1 MVIELERI
9 GPFFTYKRSGNIYL
23 EKDKGESSVG
33 VAVCRA
39 DYEKTHGNIERW
51 LSKIYSRCEKNIS
64 SCEYQ
69 INGLQ
74 STIDSEKSLKQE
86 IKEVLNAME

>member
-1 MVIELERI
+1 MVTELERL
-9 GPFFTYKRSGNIYL
+9 GPFFTYKQFGNVYL

-51 LSKIYSRCEKNIS
+51 LSKIYGRCEKNIS
-64 SCEYQ
+64 SCKYQ
-69 INGLQ
+69 IAGLQ
-74 STIDSEKSLKQE
+74 STIDSEESLKKE
-86 IKEVLNAME
+86 IKEVLNAVD